1 MSRSDDGGRS
11 SIGEPPDG
19 KHTTAETELAQ
30 RVMFLARAVKQNFPR
45 STTMSA
51 SSYSNGKAGRYA
63 PSKCP
68 RTGTEADAGL
78 KNTRDLPARNISV
91 AIQRGS
97 LII

>member
-1 MSRSDDGGRS
+1 MMAAGHSWANRRTASPQLHRLDWR
-11 SIGEPPDG
+11 GESCL
-19 KHTTAETELAQ
+19 LA
-30 RVMFLARAVKQNFPR
+30 FTVKQYFPPL
-45 STTMSA
+45 TTMRA